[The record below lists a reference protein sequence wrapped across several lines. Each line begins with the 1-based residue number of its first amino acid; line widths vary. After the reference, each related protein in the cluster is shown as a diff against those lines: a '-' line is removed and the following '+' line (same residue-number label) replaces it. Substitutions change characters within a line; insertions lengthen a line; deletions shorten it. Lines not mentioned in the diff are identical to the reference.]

1 MCFLLSKNKLQKLFE
16 MRDFKSHSLSILILA
31 AGLLTW
37 GFLPGGLM
45 SHSIKKKK
53 KEDNKDIWVV
63 RCRGN

>member
-53 KEDNKDIWVV
+53 KKIT
-63 RCRGN
+63 RIFG